1 MTEYAEITTTRH
13 TVEKLSD
20 GSAVGEIVATWG
32 DGSLLRLQGFGR
44 VSRGI
49 LEFARHDFTPRAE
62 RAEKLYRIV
71 PSLD

>member
-13 TVEKLSD
+13 TVEKLSN
-20 GSAVGEIVATWG
+20 GAAVGEIIATWG
-32 DGSLLRLQGFGR
+32 GGSLIRLQGFGR

-49 LEFARHDFTPRAE
+49 LEMARHDFGRRAE
-62 RAEKLYRIV
+62 RAAKSYRIV

>member
-13 TVEKLSD
+13 SVARLSD
-20 GSAVGEIVATWG
+20 GAIVGEIVATWG

-49 LEFARHDFTPRAE
+49 LEMARHDFGRRAE
-62 RAEKLYRIV
+62 RAAKLYKIV